1 MSSSR
6 YLSTAETAALL
17 GVSVATVKRWADEN
31 ILPAHKTPKGHRKI
45 LRGELE
51 RMVRARQIPCA
62 NPGTP
67 VQIPDA
73 AALGESLHA
82 ALLRDDVDEVRR
94 LLMQAY
100 QGGMLL
106 ADLADDVIAPVMD
119 RIGHQWESAGI
130 DVYQE
135 HRATQLVLHG
145 LHQVRGLLDRDSP
158 ADKPLAL
165 GGCMEGDHYLLATL
179 LVEMV
184 LLQLG
189 WRAINLGP
197 NTPVDSFRKAMDE
210 HCPRLVWVS
219 ASYLPDEARFVNDF
233 NQLAEECRRRD
244 VLLALGGRA
253 LNDALCTRLRYTTFG
268 HRLRH
273 LARFS
278 EQSGVPARS

>member
-67 VQIPDA
+67 VQMQDTPS
-73 AALGESLHA
+73 LRESLHA
-82 ALLRDDVDEVRR
+82 ALLGDDVDEVRR
-94 LLMQAY
+94 LLLSAY
-100 QGGMLL
+100 QGGMLI

-130 DVYQE
+130 DVFQE

-145 LHQVRGLLDRDSP
+145 LHQIRALLDQDSP

-165 GGCMEGDHYLLATL
+165 GGGFEGDHYLLATL

-197 NTPVDSFRKAMDE
+197 NTPADSFRKAVDE
-210 HCPRLVWVS
+210 HRPRLVWVS
-219 ASYLPDEARFVNDF
+219 VSYLPDETRFVGDF
-233 NQLAEECRRRD
+233 NLLAEECRQRD
-244 VLLALGGRA
+244 ILLALGGRA
-253 LNDALCTRLRYTTFG
+253 LSDDLCTQLRYTTFG

-278 EQSGVPARS
+278 EQSGVPPRS